1 MSPAAASDVELRNVR
16 KADLDALYRLDQ
28 ACFEPDIAYTRGQL
42 RDLLSR
48 EHAIGVVAEVEGS
61 LAGFAIGHRTGDRGH
76 VVTLD
81 VSGAHRR
88 RGVGRIL
95 LRELVERLERA
106 GARTVRLEVDLRNP
120 GAIRFYER
128 LGFRETRRLRGYYG
142 DRLDGLEM
150 VREGDAPVA
159 SRASRA
165 RKGDP
170 RR

>member
-1 MSPAAASDVELRNVR
+1 MRAAVVTDIHLRNVR
-16 KADLDALYRLDQ
+16 KGDLEALYRLDQ

-48 EHAIGVVAEVEGS
+48 DHAVGLVAEVEGALS
-61 LAGFAIGHRTGDRGH
+61 GFAIGHRTGGRGH

-81 VSGAHRR
+81 VAGGYRR
-88 RGVGRIL
+88 RGVGRVL

-106 GARTVRLEVDLRNP
+106 GARTVRLEVDLRNV

-150 VREGDAPVA
+150 VREAEREG
-159 SRASRA
+159 
-165 RKGDP
+165 
-170 RR
+170 

>member
-1 MSPAAASDVELRNVR
+1 MRAAVVTDIHLRNVR
-16 KADLDALYRLDQ
+16 KGDLEALYRLDQ

-48 EHAIGVVAEVEGS
+48 DQAVGLVAEVEGALS
-61 LAGFAIGHRTGDRGH
+61 GFAIGHRTGGRGH

-81 VSGAHRR
+81 VAGGYRR
-88 RGVGRIL
+88 RGVGRVL

-106 GARTVRLEVDLRNP
+106 GARTVRLEVDLRNV

-150 VREGDAPVA
+150 VREAEREG
-159 SRASRA
+159 
-165 RKGDP
+165 
-170 RR
+170 

>member
-1 MSPAAASDVELRNVR
+1 MRAAVVTDIHLRNVR
-16 KADLDALYRLDQ
+16 KGDLEALYRLDQ
-28 ACFEPDIAYTRGQL
+28 ACFEPDIAYTRVQL

-48 EHAIGVVAEVEGS
+48 DHAVGLVAEVEGALS
-61 LAGFAIGHRTGDRGH
+61 GFAIGHRTGGRGH

-81 VSGAHRR
+81 VAGGYRR
-88 RGVGRIL
+88 RGVGRVL

-106 GARTVRLEVDLRNP
+106 GARTVRLEVDLRNV

-150 VREGDAPVA
+150 VREAEREG
-159 SRASRA
+159 
-165 RKGDP
+165 
-170 RR
+170 

>member
-1 MSPAAASDVELRNVR
+1 MRAAVVTDIHLRNVR
-16 KADLDALYRLDQ
+16 KGDLEALYRLDQ

-48 EHAIGVVAEVEGS
+48 DHAVGLVAELEGALS
-61 LAGFAIGHRTGDRGH
+61 GFAIGHRTGGRGH

-81 VSGAHRR
+81 VAGGYRR
-88 RGVGRIL
+88 RGVGRVL
-95 LRELVERLERA
+95 LRELVGRLERA
-106 GARTVRLEVDLRNP
+106 GARTVRLEVDLRNV

-150 VREGDAPVA
+150 VREADGEA
-159 SRASRA
+159 
-165 RKGDP
+165 
-170 RR
+170 

>member
-1 MSPAAASDVELRNVR
+1 MRAAVVTDIHLRNVR
-16 KADLDALYRLDQ
+16 KGDLEALYRLDQ

-48 EHAIGVVAEVEGS
+48 DHAVGLVAEVEGALS
-61 LAGFAIGHRTGDRGH
+61 GFAIGHRTGGRGH

-81 VSGAHRR
+81 VAGGYRR
-88 RGVGRIL
+88 RGVGRVL
-95 LRELVERLERA
+95 LRELVGRLERA
-106 GARTVRLEVDLRNP
+106 GARTVRLEVDLRNV

-150 VREGDAPVA
+150 VREADGEA
-159 SRASRA
+159 
-165 RKGDP
+165 
-170 RR
+170 

>member
-1 MSPAAASDVELRNVR
+1 MRAAVVTDIHLRNVR
-16 KADLDALYRLDQ
+16 KGDLEALYRLDQ

-48 EHAIGVVAEVEGS
+48 DQAVGLVAEVEGALS
-61 LAGFAIGHRTGDRGH
+61 GFAIGHRTGGRGH

-81 VSGAHRR
+81 VAGGYRR
-88 RGVGRIL
+88 RGVGRVL

-106 GARTVRLEVDLRNP
+106 GARTVRLEVDLRNV

-150 VREGDAPVA
+150 VREAE
-159 SRASRA
+159 S
-165 RKGDP
+165 
-170 RR
+170 

>member
-1 MSPAAASDVELRNVR
+1 VTDIRLRNVR
-16 KADLDALYRLDQ
+16 KGDLEALYRLDQ

-48 EHAIGVVAEVEGS
+48 EHAIGLVAEVEGALS
-61 LAGFAIGHRTGDRGH
+61 GFAIGHRTGGRGH
-76 VVTLD
+76 IVTLD
-81 VSGAHRR
+81 VDGSCRR
-88 RGVGRIL
+88 RGVGRVL

-106 GARTVRLEVDLRNP
+106 GARTVRLEVDLRNE

-150 VREGDAPVA
+150 VREA
-159 SRASRA
+159 
-165 RKGDP
+165 DP
-170 RR
+170 

>member
-1 MSPAAASDVELRNVR
+1 MTAGTAAPPVTLRATR
-16 KADLDALYRLDQ
+16 ARDLDALHALDQ

-48 EHAIGVVAEVEGS
+48 DHAIGLVAEIDGV
-61 LAGFAIGHRTGDRGH
+61 LAGFAIGHRTGGRGH

-81 VSGAHRR
+81 VAGGRR
-88 RGVGRIL
+88 RQGVGRIL
-95 LRELVERLERA
+95 LRELLERLESA

-142 DRLDGLEM
+142 HRLDGLEM
-150 VREGDAPVA
+150 VRETGD
-159 SRASRA
+159 
-165 RKGDP
+165 
-170 RR
+170 

>member
-1 MSPAAASDVELRNVR
+1 VTDIRLRNVR
-16 KADLDALYRLDQ
+16 KADLEALYLLDQ

-42 RDLLSR
+42 QDLLSR
-48 EHAIGVVAEVEGS
+48 DHAVGVVAEVDGG
-61 LAGFAIGHRTGDRGH
+61 LAGFAIGHRTGGRGH

-81 VSGAHRR
+81 VAGRYRR
-88 RGVGRIL
+88 RGVGRVL

-106 GARTVRLEVDLRNP
+106 GARTIRLEVDLRNE

-150 VREGDAPVA
+150 VREAET
-159 SRASRA
+159 
-165 RKGDP
+165 
-170 RR
+170 